1 MAEPMDTFNNAVDR
15 FNKGAAAN
23 PDQTV
28 AGPHW
33 NVIESLLD
41 INIIVKKVDDPTQVL
56 TTKTTVMNYLRG
68 MGGGLKPDKPSFAA
82 QQPTSTVT
90 NLGAKSVTISGVGTY
105 IDNTYAAAGSEAAT
119 PNKLAYC
126 FILSQD
132 ASGKWLILN
141 VWGALLAADGS
152 IEDTSATYPSAT

>member
-1 MAEPMDTFNNAVDR
+1 MAEPMDTFNNAVGH

-33 NVIESLLD
+33 DAIESSLD

-56 TTKTTVMNYLRG
+56 TTKSTVMNYLRG
-68 MGGGLKPDKPSFAA
+68 MGGGARPDKPKFTA
-82 QQPTSTVT
+82 QPTSTVT
-90 NLGAKSVTISGVGTY
+90 NLGAKSVTISGIGTY
-105 IDNTYAAAGSEAAT
+105 IDNTYAAAGSAAAT
-119 PNKLAYC
+119 PNNFAYC

-132 ASGKWLILN
+132 GSGKWLILS
-141 VWGALLAADGS
+141 VWGALLASDGS
-152 IEDTSATYPSAT
+152 IEDTNATYPSAT